1 MADRLT
7 VSWRGREYEVV
18 RRDAGESGEPGAV
31 WQVLQDG
38 ALVTSFP
45 ADAADAAGQVR
56 DKVTGWLE
64 GNRSRPAADV
74 GRQ

>member
-1 MADRLT
+1 MDERLT
-7 VSWRGREYEVV
+7 VSWRGKQYEVA
-18 RRDAGESGEPGAV
+18 RRDAAESGEPGAV

-45 ADAADAAGQVR
+45 ADAADGASEVR
-56 DKVTGWLE
+56 EKVTGWLE

>member
-7 VSWRGREYEVV
+7 VSWRGKDYEVT
-18 RRDAGESGEPGAV
+18 RRGAGQSGEPGAV

-45 ADAADAAGQVR
+45 ADAADGAADVR
-56 DKVTGWLE
+56 EKVTGWLE
-64 GNRSRPAADV
+64 GNRSRPEADV